1 MSDEGDVA
9 DEAVADG
16 AENADSRGA
25 VAGRPW

>member
-16 AENADSRGA
+16 AENADSRG
-25 VAGRPW
+25 